1 MIIESLKSLAV
12 PIDSL
17 QGLPG
22 NPRRG
27 DVDAVAASLSRFGQ
41 RKPIVVRRDDGT
53 IIAGNHTWQAAKKL
67 GWSEIAVA
75 YVGDDDVTAQAYALA
90 DNRTAELGD
99 YDDELLK
106 ALIDSVGEVD
116 PELLKDTGWSDDA
129 VKELL
134 EKIESENPKVIDE
147 DEVPELPVE
156 AKTKLGDLYHLR
168 RHRLLCGDSTD
179 EPTVARLMDGEKA
192 DMVFTDPPY
201 GVSYT
206 GGLQFKNGVVE
217 KNNRQMIKN
226 DDVDIYED
234 VFKML
239 SKFSNGPC
247 YVWFAGTKA
256 SSLYV
261 AAEEYGDI
269 HALIIWV
276 KNGGYGALNANYKQK
291 HEPCIYWK
299 PKGKTLNFIGST
311 TETTIWEINKDGRND
326 LHPTQ
331 KPVALPSKAIQNHNG
346 KTILDLFG
354 GSGSTLIAAEQ
365 IDRTCYMMELDPKY
379 CDVIIQRWETLTG
392 EKAVLISNAES
403 AQA

>member
-1 MIIESLKSLAV
+1 MIIESLRSLAV

-17 QGLPG
+17 RGLPG

-27 DVDAVAASLSRFGQ
+27 DVDAVASSLSRFGQ
-41 RKPIVVRRDDGT
+41 RKPIVVRKDDGT

-106 ALIDSVGEVD
+106 QLIESVGQIDSD
-116 PELLKDTGWSDDA
+116 LLHDTGWSDDA

-134 EKIESENPKVIDE
+134 EKIESELPKVIDE
-147 DEVPELPVE
+147 DEVPEPPVE
-156 AKTKLGDLYHLR
+156 AKTKLGDLYHLG

-179 EPTVARLMDGEKA
+179 EGTVARLMDGAKA

-201 GVSYT
+201 GVAYT
-206 GGLQFKNGVVE
+206 GGLQFKDGNVE
-217 KNNRQMIKN
+217 KNNREMIKN

-234 VFKML
+234 VFKIL

-247 YVWFAGTKA
+247 YVWFADTKA

-331 KPVALPSKAIQNHNG
+331 KPIALPSKAIQNHNA
-346 KTILDLFG
+346 KTVLDLFG

-365 IDRTCYMMELDPKY
+365 TNRTCYMMELDPKY
-379 CDVIIQRWETLTG
+379 CDVIVQRWENLTG
-392 EKAVLISNAES
+392 EKAKLINNAES
-403 AQA
+403 AKA